1 MAPLRR
7 TAQRLAPVIFLTVG
21 LILGAGIGFPTAH
34 WVAGFLTPPPTAAVP
49 SSSAAQ
55 PSPTA
60 RPQPSS
66 AASPAPGTP
75 IPTAT
80 LSPTAC
86 APLAA
91 GQEPLASL
99 HSPSSGYTMLAALD
113 WLGCGGEL
121 LPSTG
126 ALTVD
131 VPWLVAISYTCPTG
145 TAAASTGAALTVS
158 EAGALPGS
166 SPEVIA
172 EGRTDS
178 ADLTGAGPAGSA
190 IGPGSYRLSV
200 TGPTTCLWHL
210 AVYRS

>member
-1 MAPLRR
+1 MAPLRQ
-7 TAQRLAPVIFLTVG
+7 TAHRLVPILCLAAGF
-21 LILGAGIGFPTAH
+21 ILGSGIGLPTAH
-34 WVAGFLTPPPTAAVP
+34 WVAGFLTPAPGAAVP
-49 SSSAAQ
+49 SSPAAQ

-66 AASPAPGTP
+66 AVSPAPATP
-75 IPTAT
+75 VPTAT
-80 LSPTAC
+80 VSPTAC
-86 APLAA
+86 APLAI
-91 GQEPLASL
+91 GQQSLAPL
-99 HSPSSGYTMLAALD
+99 HSPPSGYTTLVALD
-113 WLGCGGEL
+113 WIGCGAEL
-121 LPSTG
+121 LPSAG
-126 ALTVD
+126 AFTVGG
-131 VPWLVAISYTCPTG
+131 PWLVALSYTCPTG
-145 TAAASTGAALTVS
+145 TAAASTGATLTVS

>member
-7 TAQRLAPVIFLTVG
+7 TAQRLLPVISLTAG

-34 WVAGFLTPPPTAAVP
+34 WVAGFLTPAPPAAVP

-66 AASPAPGTP
+66 AVSPAPDTP

-91 GQEPLASL
+91 GQDPLDPL

-121 LPSTG
+121 LPSAG
-126 ALTVD
+126 AFTVGG
-131 VPWLVAISYTCPTG
+131 PWLVAISYTCPTG
-145 TAAASTGAALTVS
+145 TAAASTGATLTIS
-158 EAGALPGS
+158 E
-166 SPEVIA
+166 
-172 EGRTDS
+172 
-178 ADLTGAGPAGSA
+178 
-190 IGPGSYRLSV
+190 
-200 TGPTTCLWHL
+200 TGPTAPTSP
-210 AVYRS
+210 AAGRPGPRSVPGATA

>member
-1 MAPLRR
+1 MAPLRQ
-7 TAQRLAPVIFLTVG
+7 TAHRLAPILCLAAGF
-21 LILGAGIGFPTAH
+21 ILGSGIGLPTAH
-34 WVAGFLTPPPTAAVP
+34 WVASFITPTPTAAVHP
-49 SSSAAQ
+49 SSAAQ

-60 RPQPSS
+60 PPQPSS
-66 AASPAPGTP
+66 APSPAPDTP

-80 LSPTAC
+80 LSPVAC
-86 APLAA
+86 APLAT
-91 GQEPLASL
+91 GQAPLDPL
-99 HSPSSGYTMLAALD
+99 HSPSSGYTKLATLD

-121 LPSTG
+121 LPPAG
-126 ALTVD
+126 AFTVD

-200 TGPTTCLWHL
+200 TGPTTCIWHL

>member
-1 MAPLRR
+1 VPRWESKYLNRELQANRNVTPASFVRALFDEYAERFDDDLVGSLRCR
-7 TAQRLAPVIFLTVG
+7 GHEQ
-21 LILGAGIGFPTAH
+21 
-34 WVAGFLTPPPTAAVP
+34 
-49 SSSAAQ
+49 
-55 PSPTA
+55 
-60 RPQPSS
+60 
-66 AASPAPGTP
+66 
-75 IPTAT
+75 
-80 LSPTAC
+80 AC